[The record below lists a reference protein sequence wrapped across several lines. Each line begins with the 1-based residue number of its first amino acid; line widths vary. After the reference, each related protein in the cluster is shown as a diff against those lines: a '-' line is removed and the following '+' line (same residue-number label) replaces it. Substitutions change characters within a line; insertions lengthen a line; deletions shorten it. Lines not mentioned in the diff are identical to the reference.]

1 MKLQITLTINPHC
14 CLINSWCSCMN
25 CSFGRHQQ
33 PQGDLKVQ
41 CLWSYIE
48 FNQFNKTI
56 YMYAKNLKNWNLIC
70 KFRIL
75 KNIICIYVPPP
86 LLCTRKLRENR
97 SSCVYD
103 TQQNSDQVE
112 SLTLFF
118 EVEFTKIFVEI
129 KQVLSKAEEF
139 AYNAANFSF
148 KENGNVVFM
157 HSSNFHWISLG
168 K

>member
-1 MKLQITLTINPHC
+1 MLIETPTYLMKLQITLTINPHC

-75 KNIICIYVPPP
+75 KNIICIYAHTPPP
-86 LLCTRKLRENR
+86 LYVPENWGKIAVRVCMIRSKILTKWNPWLYSSKL
-97 SSCVYD
+97 
-103 TQQNSDQVE
+103 NSLK
-112 SLTLFF
+112 SLW
-118 EVEFTKIFVEI
+118 K
-129 KQVLSKAEEF
+129 
-139 AYNAANFSF
+139 
-148 KENGNVVFM
+148 
-157 HSSNFHWISLG
+157 
-168 K
+168 